1 MNYRLNLLCTFNLLN
16 LFYVNFFVYW
26 IQEKENLYEFMIII
40 RNFDYNLQIIFGNSD
55 LISIFL
61 FLFKILLIIIL

>member
-1 MNYRLNLLCTFNLLN
+1 MHIQSIKFILCK
-16 LFYVNFFVYW
+16 FFW